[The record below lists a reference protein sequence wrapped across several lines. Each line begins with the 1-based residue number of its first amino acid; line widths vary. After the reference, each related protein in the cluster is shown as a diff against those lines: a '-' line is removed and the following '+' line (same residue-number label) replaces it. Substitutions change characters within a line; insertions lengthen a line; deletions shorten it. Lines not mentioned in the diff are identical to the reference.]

1 MAQKY
6 KNPGRI
12 AFEAVIK
19 TTDGG
24 GAFVEFPYDVEEK
37 YGVKGRVPVKVA
49 FDGIRYTGS
58 MVRMGTE
65 CHLLLILKEIREKL
79 GKDRGDRIRVTVD
92 LDDAPRVVVLSPDVE
107 AVYKKSG
114 VLDRYRAMSFSHQ
127 RERNLWI
134 EDAKQDETRKRRI
147 AKSVEEL
154 RKANA

>member
-6 KNPGRI
+6 MNPGRI

-37 YGVKGRVPVKVA
+37 YGVKGRSPSRSPSTA
-49 FDGIRYTGS
+49 SLTRARWSGWTPNATSSSSSRRSERSWERTG
-58 MVRMGTE
+58 RQ
-65 CHLLLILKEIREKL
+65 
-79 GKDRGDRIRVTVD
+79 DPGDRRPRRR
-92 LDDAPRVVVLSPDVE
+92 ARVVVLSPDVE
-107 AVYKKSG
+107 AAYKKAK
-114 VLDRYRAMSFSHQ
+114 VFERYRAMSFSHQ

-154 RKANA
+154 RKRKA